1 MCGIVGI
8 LSSGSDIQAEA
19 AFVRW
24 SLRSMSHRGPDSSG
38 IWTDGRCYLT
48 GFVRLAIRDTSS
60 AADQPMLSPCNN
72 YVISFNGE
80 IYNPEH
86 FVPILE
92 RHGVVLRTTSDTEVL
107 LQSLIHL
114 GPEPV
119 LDQADGIFA
128 FAFYDVRQQRLTLAR
143 DRAGIK
149 PLYYS
154 RTKDLVLYSSQ
165 YDHLIN
171 HPANRD
177 RPVDA
182 DALRSYLQLG
192 YVPAGSGVIQNTE
205 LVPPGSCI
213 VLDPSGEVRRKRYY
227 DFPAAIQLG
236 RSEVSVGQVLSDS
249 VRRQLVSDVPLGTFM
264 SGGVDS
270 PLVSVFAK
278 RHYPAI
284 QSFTIGVDDP
294 VHDER
299 IPAETYARLIGTQ
312 HNVRTITEA
321 DLLHLIAENSRAYS
335 EPFADFSSLP
345 TLLLSAFVRNKITVA
360 LSGDGGDEL
369 FWGYPRN
376 TYAFQHLRLITGP
389 RIRILAAMGREMLL
403 RRPRTIPLKFARGL
417 DFIEYCYR
425 TVFIHGAAKWAPL
438 LVPPSPKSSPAY
450 CEHIRQS
457 LPEHKDEASL
467 MGLMR
472 KVEFDIHL
480 QRILLKVDRASMYR
494 SLEVRVP
501 FLANAM
507 LDYASSLGPRDCIN
521 GRQGKYNLKSALAQ
535 LTGSDLPM
543 QPKRGFTIPIGDWL
557 RGPLRKDVEDKLL
570 QMPSELGDLISRKVV
585 GQLLDAHMNKGQEW
599 GWMVWALYALVNWH
613 ACHRRSFHETK

>member
-8 LSSGSDIQAEA
+8 LSSASDIQAEET
-19 AFVRW
+19 FVRW

-38 IWTDGRCYLT
+38 IWTDGRCYLA

-60 AADQPMLSPCNN
+60 AADQPMLSPCGN

-80 IYNPEH
+80 IYNPGH
-86 FVPILE
+86 FIPALE
-92 RHGVVLRTTSDTEVL
+92 RQGVVLQTTSDTEVL

-114 GPEPV
+114 GTDPV

-128 FAFYDVRQQRLTLAR
+128 FAFYDLRQQRLTLAR

-154 RTKDLVLYSSQ
+154 RTKDRILYSSQ

-177 RPVDA
+177 CSVDA
-182 DALRSYLQLG
+182 GALRSYLQLG
-192 YVPAGSGVIQNTE
+192 YVPAGAGLIANTE
-205 LVPPGSCI
+205 LVAPGSCI
-213 VLDPSGEVRRKRYY
+213 VLDPAGELRRKRYY
-227 DFPAAIQLG
+227 DFPATIQPAC
-236 RSEVSVGQVLSDS
+236 SKVSVGQVLSDS
-249 VRRQLVSDVPLGTFM
+249 VRSQLVSDVPLGTFM

-270 PLVSVFAK
+270 PLVSLFAK

-284 QSFTIGVDDP
+284 KSFTIGVDDP

-299 IPAETYARLIGTQ
+299 IPAATYARLIGTQ
-312 HNVRTITEA
+312 HHVRTITEA
-321 DLLHLIAENSRAYS
+321 DLLHLIADNTRAYS

-345 TLLLSAFVRNKITVA
+345 TLLLSAFVRDKITVA

-389 RIRILAAMGREMLL
+389 RIRALAAAGREILL

-417 DFIEYCYR
+417 DFVEYCYQS
-425 TVFIHGAAKWAPL
+425 TFIHGAARWAPL
-438 LVPPSPKSSPAY
+438 IVPQNPKSSTAY
-450 CEHIRQS
+450 SEQIRHS
-457 LPEHKDEASL
+457 LPEPKDEASL

-472 KVEFDIHL
+472 KVEFDLHL

-501 FLANAM
+501 FLSNPM
-507 LDYASSLGPRDCIN
+507 LDYASHVGPRECIN
-521 GRQGKYNLKSALAQ
+521 GRQGKSNLKSALTQ
-535 LTGSDLPM
+535 LTGSDLPT
-543 QPKRGFTIPIGDWL
+543 QRKHGFTIPIGDWL
-557 RGPLRKDVEDKLL
+557 RGPLRKDVEAKLL
-570 QMPSELGDLISRKVV
+570 QMPSEIGDLISRKAV
-585 GQLLDAHMNKGQEW
+585 GQLLDAHMNRGQEW

-613 ACHRRSFHETK
+613 ACHRRSFQRN